1 MITSTRRLHSV
12 NVTLCNKIKTKV
24 THCNNKRENQRIRR
38 KLAHFVGCQ
47 TLELAVFDTSAVKL
61 DGALIGRIYLMKFT
75 AIAAISSIA
84 LSSATS
90 AIAGPEA
97 EVLHWWTSGGEAKS
111 VAVLQKEFA
120 DNGGTWTDMPV
131 AGGGGDAAMA
141 ALRARVL
148 SGNAPTAVQ
157 LKGPA
162 IQEWYEEGVLADISS
177 VAEAQ
182 GWSAV
187 LPASIAGH
195 MKCEG
200 SWCAAPVNVHRV
212 DWIWAN
218 ASVLE
223 ANGIDMPSTWDE
235 FNAAAEKLQ
244 AAGIIPLAHGGQ
256 AWQDATVFEAVALG
270 ILGAN
275 GFHKAFVEL
284 DEETLT
290 SDAMVAVFD
299 QMRKMRG
306 YVDPNFSGR
315 DWNLA
320 TAMVMNGEAAFQ
332 IMGDWAK
339 GEFMAAGKVPGEDF
353 LCLSTPGE
361 GFLYNVD
368 SFAMFAVDG
377 EDKTQGQ
384 NLLAELIVG
393 QNFQK
398 VFNLNKGSIP
408 ARTDVALDEFDT
420 CAHISAA
427 DMSASSLS
435 GSLLPSYAHGMAL
448 RGAQSGAITDV
459 VTAHF
464 NSDMSSAEAVAQLA
478 KAVANSY

>member
-1 MITSTRRLHSV
+1 MKSV
-12 NVTLCNKIKTKV
+12 
-24 THCNNKRENQRIRR
+24 
-38 KLAHFVGCQ
+38 FFG
-47 TLELAVFDTSAVKL
+47 AVSATALIASAVH
-61 DGALIGRIYLMKFT
+61 AE
-75 AIAAISSIA
+75 
-84 LSSATS
+84 
-90 AIAGPEA
+90 PQA

-111 VAVLQKEFA
+111 VAVLQEEFA
-120 DNGGTWTDMPV
+120 SKGGTWTDMPV
-131 AGGGGDAAMA
+131 AGGGGDAAMT

-182 GWSAV
+182 GWADV

-218 ASVLE
+218 GDVLE
-223 ANGIDMPSTWDE
+223 ANGIEMPTTWDE
-235 FNAAAEKLQ
+235 FNAAAEKLE
-244 AAGIIPLAHGGQ
+244 AAGVIPLAHGGQ

-270 ILGAN
+270 ILGAD
-275 GFHKAFVEL
+275 GFRKAFVDL
-284 DEETLT
+284 DMDTLK
-290 SDAMVAVFD
+290 SDEMKAVFD
-299 QMRKMRG
+299 QMRTMRG
-306 YVDPNFSGR
+306 YVDENFSGR

-353 LCLSTPGE
+353 LCASVPGD

-368 SFAMFAVDG
+368 SFAMFDVDG
-377 EDKTQGQ
+377 DDKQAGQ
-384 NLLAELIVG
+384 ELLAELIVG

-408 ARTDVALDEFDT
+408 ARTDVSLDEFDS
-420 CAHISAA
+420 CAHLSAK
-427 DMSASSLS
+427 DMSESSDN

-464 NSDMSSAEAVAQLA
+464 NSDMSSEEAVNMLA
-478 KAVANSY
+478 DAVANSM

>member
-1 MITSTRRLHSV
+1 M
-12 NVTLCNKIKTKV
+12 TLKSA
-24 THCNNKRENQRIRR
+24 
-38 KLAHFVGCQ
+38 LAASA
-47 TLELAVFDTSAVKL
+47 AV
-61 DGALIGRIYLMKFT
+61 
-75 AIAAISSIA
+75 SII
-84 LSSATS
+84 SAT
-90 AIAGPEA
+90 AGFAGPEA

-111 VAVLQKEFA
+111 VAVLQEEFA
-120 DNGGTWTDMPV
+120 SKGGTWTDMPV
-131 AGGGGDAAMA
+131 AGGGGDAAMT

-177 VAEAQ
+177 VAQAN
-182 GWSAV
+182 GWADV

-200 SWCAAPVNVHRV
+200 IWCAAPVNVHRI

-218 ASVLE
+218 AAILE
-223 ANGIDMPSTWDE
+223 ANGIAMPSTWAE

-244 AAGIIPLAHGGQ
+244 AAGITPLAHGGQ

-270 ILGAN
+270 VGGAE
-275 GFHKAFVEL
+275 FFQKAFVEL
-284 DEETLT
+284 DEATLT
-290 SDAMVAVFD
+290 SDTMKAVFD
-299 QMRKMRG
+299 QMRTMRG
-306 YVDPNFSGR
+306 FVDSNFSGR

-339 GEFMAAGKVPGEDF
+339 GEFLAAGKQPGKDF
-353 LCLSTPGE
+353 LCASTPGE

-368 SFAMFAVDG
+368 SFAMFDVAGD
-377 EDKTQGQ
+377 DKTAGQ
-384 NLLAELIVG
+384 LLLAELIVG
-393 QNFQK
+393 KNFQK

-408 ARTDVALDEFDT
+408 ARTDVALDEFDS
-420 CAHISAA
+420 CAHTSAKDMA
-427 DMSASSLS
+427 DSNAG

-459 VTAHF
+459 VTSHF
-464 NSDMSSAEAVAQLA
+464 NSDMSSDDAVQMLLQ
-478 KAVANSY
+478 AVQNSM

>member
-1 MITSTRRLHSV
+1 M
-12 NVTLCNKIKTKV
+12 TLKSA
-24 THCNNKRENQRIRR
+24 
-38 KLAHFVGCQ
+38 LAASA
-47 TLELAVFDTSAVKL
+47 AV
-61 DGALIGRIYLMKFT
+61 
-75 AIAAISSIA
+75 SII
-84 LSSATS
+84 SAT
-90 AIAGPEA
+90 AGFAGPEA

-111 VAVLQKEFA
+111 VAVLQEEFA
-120 DNGGTWTDMPV
+120 SKGGTWTDMPV
-131 AGGGGDAAMA
+131 AGGGGDAAMT

-177 VAEAQ
+177 VAQAN
-182 GWSAV
+182 GWADV

-200 SWCAAPVNVHRV
+200 TWCAAPVNVHRI

-218 ASVLE
+218 AAILE
-223 ANGIDMPSTWDE
+223 ANGIAMPSTWAE

-244 AAGIIPLAHGGQ
+244 AAGITPLAHGGQ

-270 ILGAN
+270 VGGAE
-275 GFHKAFVEL
+275 FFQKAFVEL
-284 DEETLT
+284 DEATLT
-290 SDAMVAVFD
+290 SDTMKAVFD
-299 QMRKMRG
+299 QMRTMRG
-306 YVDPNFSGR
+306 FVDSNFSGR

-339 GEFMAAGKVPGEDF
+339 GEFLAAGKQPGKDF
-353 LCLSTPGE
+353 LCASTPGE

-368 SFAMFAVDG
+368 SFAMFDVAG
-377 EDKTQGQ
+377 EDKTAGQ
-384 NLLAELIVG
+384 LRLAELIVG
-393 QNFQK
+393 KNFQK

-408 ARTDVALDEFDT
+408 ARTDVALDEFDS
-420 CAHISAA
+420 CAHTSAKDMA
-427 DMSASSLS
+427 DSNAG

-459 VTAHF
+459 VTSHF
-464 NSDMSSAEAVAQLA
+464 NSDMSSDDAVQMLLQ
-478 KAVANSY
+478 AVQNSM

>member
-1 MITSTRRLHSV
+1 MKSKLTCLL
-12 NVTLCNKIKTKV
+12 VT
-24 THCNNKRENQRIRR
+24 
-38 KLAHFVGCQ
+38 AA
-47 TLELAVFDTSAVKL
+47 AVAFAGTVK
-61 DGALIGRIYLMKFT
+61 AEPK
-75 AIAAISSIA
+75 
-84 LSSATS
+84 
-90 AIAGPEA
+90 A

-120 DNGGTWTDMPV
+120 SRGGKWTDMPV
-131 AGGGGDAAMA
+131 AGGGGDAAMT

-162 IQEWYEEGVLADISS
+162 IQEWYEEGALSDISS
-177 VAEAQ
+177 VANKH
-182 GWSAV
+182 GWGDV

-200 SWCAAPVNVHRV
+200 KWCAAPVNVHRI

-218 ASVLE
+218 ASVL
-223 ANGIDMPSTWDE
+223 AKHGISMPTSWEE
-235 FNAAAEKLQ
+235 FNAAAEKLK
-244 AAGIIPLAHGGQ
+244 AKGITPLAHGGQ

-270 ILGAN
+270 IG
-275 GFHKAFVEL
+275 GPDFFHKAFVKL
-284 DEETLT
+284 DPATLKSAT
-290 SDAMVAVFD
+290 MIKVFD

-306 YVDPNFSGR
+306 YVDSNFSGR

-339 GEFMAAGKVPGEDF
+339 GEFLAAGKRPGIDF
-353 LCLSTPGE
+353 LCASTPGD

-368 SFAMFAVDG
+368 SFAMFDVKG
-377 EDKTQGQ
+377 GDKQEGQ
-384 NLLAELIVG
+384 MLLAELIVG
-393 QNFQK
+393 KNFQK
-398 VFNLNKGSIP
+398 VFNMNKGSIP
-408 ARTDVALDEFDT
+408 ARVDVALDDFDT
-420 CAHISAA
+420 CAHISAQ
-427 DMSASSLS
+427 DMSTSNAG

-448 RGAQSGAITDV
+448 RGAQSGAITDT

-464 NSDMSSAEAVAQLA
+464 NSDMSSSEAVEMLA
-478 KAVANSY
+478 KSVANSL

>member
-1 MITSTRRLHSV
+1 MKTSV
-12 NVTLCNKIKTKV
+12 F
-24 THCNNKRENQRIRR
+24 
-38 KLAHFVGCQ
+38 A
-47 TLELAVFDTSAVKL
+47 AV
-61 DGALIGRIYLMKFT
+61 
-75 AIAAISSIA
+75 
-84 LSSATS
+84 S
-90 AIAGPEA
+90 AIAITCAMPAVAEPQA

-111 VAVLQKEFA
+111 VAVLQQEFA

-131 AGGGGDAAMA
+131 AGGGGDAAMT

-162 IQEWYEEGVLADISS
+162 IQEWYEEGVLADISA
-177 VAEAQ
+177 VAEAE
-182 GWSAV
+182 GWADV

-195 MKCEG
+195 MMCEG
-200 SWCAAPVNVHRV
+200 TWCAAPVNVHRV

-218 ASVLE
+218 ADVLE
-223 ANGIDMPSTWDE
+223 ANGIAMPSTWDE
-235 FNAAAEKLQ
+235 FNAAADKLA
-244 AAGIIPLAHGGQ
+244 AAGITPLAHGGQ

-270 ILGAN
+270 ILGAD
-275 GFHKAFVEL
+275 GFKKAFVDL
-284 DEETLT
+284 DMDTLK
-290 SDAMVAVFD
+290 SDGMVAVFD

-306 YVDPNFSGR
+306 YVDDNFSGR

-339 GEFMAAGKVPGEDF
+339 GEFLAAGKAPGEDF
-353 LCLSTPGE
+353 LCASVPGD

-368 SFAMFAVDG
+368 SFAMFNVDG
-377 EDKTQGQ
+377 DDKKAGQ
-384 NLLAELIVG
+384 DLLSKLIVG

-408 ARTDVALDEFDT
+408 ARVDVALDDFDS
-420 CAHISAA
+420 CAHLSAK
-427 DMSASSLS
+427 DMSESSDN

-464 NSDMSSAEAVAQLA
+464 NSDMSSADAVNMLA
-478 KAVANSY
+478 DAVANSM

>member
-1 MITSTRRLHSV
+1 M
-12 NVTLCNKIKTKV
+12 NKISTTV
-24 THCNNKRENQRIRR
+24 
-38 KLAHFVGCQ
+38 
-47 TLELAVFDTSAVKL
+47 SAVAL
-61 DGALIGRIYLMKFT
+61 MISGAAF
-75 AIAAISSIA
+75 AE
-84 LSSATS
+84 
-90 AIAGPEA
+90 PQA

-111 VAVLQKEFA
+111 VAVLQQEFA

-131 AGGGGDAAMA
+131 AGGGGDAAMQ

-148 SGNAPTAVQ
+148 AGNAPTAVQ

-162 IQEWYEEGVLADISS
+162 IQEWYEEGVLADISA

-182 GWSAV
+182 GWADV

-200 SWCAAPVNVHRV
+200 TWCAAPVNVHRV

-218 ASVLE
+218 ADVLE
-223 ANGIDMPSTWDE
+223 SNGIAMPTSWDE
-235 FNAAAEKLQ
+235 FNAAAKKLQ

-270 ILGAN
+270 ILGAD
-275 GFHKAFVEL
+275 GYRKAFVDL
-284 DEETLT
+284 DQETLT
-290 SDAMVAVFD
+290 SPAMVAVFD
-299 QMRKMRG
+299 QMRMMRG
-306 YVDPNFSGR
+306 FVDPNFPGR

-339 GEFMAAGKVPGEDF
+339 GEFLAAGKAPGDDF
-353 LCLSTPGE
+353 LCASTPGE

-368 SFAMFAVDG
+368 SFAMFSVDG
-377 EDKTQGQ
+377 DDKQAGQ
-384 NLLAELIVG
+384 ALLAELIVG
-393 QNFQK
+393 KNFQK

-408 ARTDVALDEFDT
+408 ARTDVSLDEFDS
-420 CAHISAA
+420 CATLSSDEMAA
-427 DMSASSLS
+427 SNEG

-448 RGAQSGAITDV
+448 RGAQAGAITDV

-464 NSDMSSAEAVAQLA
+464 NSDMSSADAVQQLA
-478 KAVANSY
+478 DAVANSY

>member
-1 MITSTRRLHSV
+1 MHLHSSRWATFWEEIM
-12 NVTLCNKIKTKV
+12 TLKSA
-24 THCNNKRENQRIRR
+24 
-38 KLAHFVGCQ
+38 LAASA
-47 TLELAVFDTSAVKL
+47 AV
-61 DGALIGRIYLMKFT
+61 
-75 AIAAISSIA
+75 SII
-84 LSSATS
+84 SAT
-90 AIAGPEA
+90 AGFAGPEA

-111 VAVLQKEFA
+111 VAVLQEEFA
-120 DNGGTWTDMPV
+120 SKGGTWTDMPV
-131 AGGGGDAAMA
+131 AGGGGDAAMT

-177 VAEAQ
+177 VAQAN
-182 GWSAV
+182 GWADV

-200 SWCAAPVNVHRV
+200 TWCAAPVNVHRI

-218 ASVLE
+218 AAILE
-223 ANGIDMPSTWDE
+223 ANGIAMPSTWAE

-244 AAGIIPLAHGGQ
+244 AAGITPLAHGGQ

-270 ILGAN
+270 VGGAE
-275 GFHKAFVEL
+275 FFQKAFVEL
-284 DEETLT
+284 DEATLT
-290 SDAMVAVFD
+290 SDTMKAVFD
-299 QMRKMRG
+299 QMRTMRG
-306 YVDPNFSGR
+306 FVDSNFSGR

-339 GEFMAAGKVPGEDF
+339 GEFLAAGKEPGKDF
-353 LCLSTPGE
+353 LCASTPGK

-368 SFAMFAVDG
+368 SFAMFDVAGD
-377 EDKTQGQ
+377 DKTAGQ
-384 NLLAELIVG
+384 LLLAELIVG
-393 QNFQK
+393 KNFQK

-408 ARTDVALDEFDT
+408 ARTDVALDEFDS
-420 CAHISAA
+420 CAHTSAKDMA
-427 DMSASSLS
+427 DSNAG

-459 VTAHF
+459 VTSHF
-464 NSDMSSAEAVAQLA
+464 NSDMSSDDAVQMLLQ
-478 KAVANSY
+478 AVQNSM

>member
-1 MITSTRRLHSV
+1 M
-12 NVTLCNKIKTKV
+12 TLKSA
-24 THCNNKRENQRIRR
+24 
-38 KLAHFVGCQ
+38 LAA
-47 TLELAVFDTSAVKL
+47 TAAV
-61 DGALIGRIYLMKFT
+61 
-75 AIAAISSIA
+75 SII
-84 LSSATS
+84 SAT
-90 AIAGPEA
+90 AGFAGPEA

-111 VAVLQKEFA
+111 VAVLQEEFA
-120 DNGGTWTDMPV
+120 SKGGTWTDMPV
-131 AGGGGDAAMA
+131 AGGGGDAAMT

-177 VAEAQ
+177 VEQAN
-182 GWSAV
+182 GWADV

-200 SWCAAPVNVHRV
+200 TWCAAPVNVHRI

-218 ASVLE
+218 AAILE
-223 ANGIDMPSTWDE
+223 ANGIAMPSTWAE

-244 AAGIIPLAHGGQ
+244 AAGITPLAHGGQ

-270 ILGAN
+270 VGGAE
-275 GFHKAFVEL
+275 FFQKAFVEL
-284 DEETLT
+284 DEATLT
-290 SDAMVAVFD
+290 SDTMKAVFD
-299 QMRKMRG
+299 QMRTMRG
-306 YVDPNFSGR
+306 FVDSNFSGR

-339 GEFMAAGKVPGEDF
+339 GEFLAAGKQPGKDF
-353 LCLSTPGE
+353 LCASTPGE

-368 SFAMFAVDG
+368 SFAMFDVAGD
-377 EDKTQGQ
+377 DKTAGQ
-384 NLLAELIVG
+384 LLLAELIVG
-393 QNFQK
+393 KNFQK

-408 ARTDVALDEFDT
+408 ARTDVALDEFDS
-420 CAHISAA
+420 CAHTSAKDMA
-427 DMSASSLS
+427 DSNAG

-459 VTAHF
+459 VTSHF
-464 NSDMSSAEAVAQLA
+464 NSDMSSDDAVQMLLQ
-478 KAVANSY
+478 AVQNSM

>member
-1 MITSTRRLHSV
+1 MKFKTLFAASVAFAVAGTS
-12 NVTLCNKIKTKV
+12 
-24 THCNNKRENQRIRR
+24 
-38 KLAHFVGCQ
+38 LAHAEPQ
-47 TLELAVFDTSAVKL
+47 
-61 DGALIGRIYLMKFT
+61 
-75 AIAAISSIA
+75 
-84 LSSATS
+84 
-90 AIAGPEA
+90 A

-120 DNGGTWTDMPV
+120 SRGGKWTDMPV

-148 SGNAPTAVQ
+148 AGNAPTAVQ

-162 IQEWYEEGVLADISS
+162 IQEWYEEGVLANISS
-177 VAEAQ
+177 VAKAQ
-182 GWSAV
+182 GWADV

-200 SWCAAPVNVHRV
+200 KWCAAPVNVHRI

-218 ASVLE
+218 AAVL
-223 ANGIDMPSTWDE
+223 AKNGISMPTSWDE
-235 FNAAAEKLQ
+235 FNAAAAKLQ
-244 AAGIIPLAHGGQ
+244 AAGITPLAHGGQ

-270 ILGAN
+270 IG
-275 GFHKAFVEL
+275 GPEFFQKAFVEL
-284 DEETLT
+284 DQATLKSNT
-290 SDAMVAVFD
+290 MVKVFD
-299 QMRKMRG
+299 QMRIMRG
-306 YVDPNFSGR
+306 FVDNNFSGR

-339 GEFMAAGKVPGEDF
+339 GEFLAAGKRPGIDF
-353 LCLSTPGE
+353 LCASTPGD

-377 EDKTQGQ
+377 SDKTDGQ
-384 NLLAELIVG
+384 LLLAELIVG
-393 QNFQK
+393 KNFQK
-398 VFNLNKGSIP
+398 VFNMNKGSIP
-408 ARTDVALDEFDT
+408 ARVDVALDDFDP
-420 CAHISAA
+420 CAHTSAQ
-427 DMSASSLS
+427 DMATSNAG

-448 RGAQSGAITDV
+448 RGAQAGAITDV

-464 NSDMSSAEAVAQLA
+464 NSDMSSADAVEMLA
-478 KAVANSY
+478 TAVTNSM

>member
-1 MITSTRRLHSV
+1 MKTSV
-12 NVTLCNKIKTKV
+12 F
-24 THCNNKRENQRIRR
+24 
-38 KLAHFVGCQ
+38 A
-47 TLELAVFDTSAVKL
+47 AV
-61 DGALIGRIYLMKFT
+61 
-75 AIAAISSIA
+75 
-84 LSSATS
+84 S
-90 AIAGPEA
+90 AIALTCAMPAVAEPQA

-111 VAVLQKEFA
+111 VAVLQQEFA

-131 AGGGGDAAMA
+131 AGGGGDAAMT

-177 VAEAQ
+177 VAEAE
-182 GWSAV
+182 GWADV

-195 MKCEG
+195 MMCEG
-200 SWCAAPVNVHRV
+200 TWCAAPVNVHRV

-218 ASVLE
+218 ADVLE
-223 ANGIDMPSTWDE
+223 ANGIAMPTTWDE
-235 FNAAAEKLQ
+235 FNAAADKLA
-244 AAGIIPLAHGGQ
+244 AAGITPLAHGGQ

-270 ILGAN
+270 ILGAD
-275 GFHKAFVEL
+275 GFKKAFVDL
-284 DEETLT
+284 DMDTLK
-290 SDAMVAVFD
+290 SDGMVAVFD

-306 YVDPNFSGR
+306 YVDDNFSGR

-339 GEFMAAGKVPGEDF
+339 GEFLAAGKAPGEDF
-353 LCLSTPGE
+353 LCASVPGD

-368 SFAMFAVDG
+368 SFAMFNVDG
-377 EDKTQGQ
+377 DDKKAGQ
-384 NLLAELIVG
+384 DLLSKLIVG

-408 ARTDVALDEFDT
+408 ARVDVALDDFDS
-420 CAHISAA
+420 CAHLSAK
-427 DMSASSLS
+427 DMNESSDN

-464 NSDMSSAEAVAQLA
+464 NSDMSSADAVNMLA
-478 KAVANSY
+478 DAVANSM

>member
-1 MITSTRRLHSV
+1 M
-12 NVTLCNKIKTKV
+12 TLKSA
-24 THCNNKRENQRIRR
+24 
-38 KLAHFVGCQ
+38 LAASA
-47 TLELAVFDTSAVKL
+47 AV
-61 DGALIGRIYLMKFT
+61 
-75 AIAAISSIA
+75 SII
-84 LSSATS
+84 SAT
-90 AIAGPEA
+90 AGFAGPEA

-111 VAVLQKEFA
+111 VAVLQEEFA
-120 DNGGTWTDMPV
+120 SKGGTWTDMPV
-131 AGGGGDAAMA
+131 AGGGGDAAMT

-177 VAEAQ
+177 VAQAN
-182 GWSAV
+182 GWADV

-200 SWCAAPVNVHRV
+200 TWCAAPVNVHRI

-218 ASVLE
+218 AVILE
-223 ANGIDMPSTWDE
+223 ANGIAMPSTWAE

-244 AAGIIPLAHGGQ
+244 AAGITPLAHGGQ

-270 ILGAN
+270 VGGAE
-275 GFHKAFVEL
+275 FFQKAFVEL
-284 DEETLT
+284 DEATLT
-290 SDAMVAVFD
+290 SDTMKAVFD
-299 QMRKMRG
+299 QMRTMRG
-306 YVDPNFSGR
+306 FVDSNFSGR

-339 GEFMAAGKVPGEDF
+339 GEFLAAGKQPGKDF
-353 LCLSTPGE
+353 LCASTPGE

-368 SFAMFAVDG
+368 SFAMFDVAGD
-377 EDKTQGQ
+377 DKTAGQ
-384 NLLAELIVG
+384 LLLAELIVG
-393 QNFQK
+393 KNFQK

-408 ARTDVALDEFDT
+408 ARTDVALDEFDS
-420 CAHISAA
+420 CAHTSAKDMA
-427 DMSASSLS
+427 DSNAG

-459 VTAHF
+459 VTSHF
-464 NSDMSSAEAVAQLA
+464 NSDMSSDDAVQMLLQ
-478 KAVANSY
+478 AVQNSM

>member
-1 MITSTRRLHSV
+1 M
-12 NVTLCNKIKTKV
+12 TLKSA
-24 THCNNKRENQRIRR
+24 
-38 KLAHFVGCQ
+38 LAASA
-47 TLELAVFDTSAVKL
+47 AV
-61 DGALIGRIYLMKFT
+61 
-75 AIAAISSIA
+75 SII
-84 LSSATS
+84 SAT
-90 AIAGPEA
+90 AGFAGPEA

-111 VAVLQKEFA
+111 VAVLQEEFA
-120 DNGGTWTDMPV
+120 SKGGTWTDMPV
-131 AGGGGDAAMA
+131 AGGGGDAAMT

-177 VAEAQ
+177 VAQAN
-182 GWSAV
+182 GWADV

-200 SWCAAPVNVHRV
+200 TWCAAPVNVHRI

-218 ASVLE
+218 AAILE
-223 ANGIDMPSTWDE
+223 ANGIAMPSTWAE

-244 AAGIIPLAHGGQ
+244 AAGITPLAHGGQ

-270 ILGAN
+270 VGGAE
-275 GFHKAFVEL
+275 FFQKAFVEL
-284 DEETLT
+284 DEATLT
-290 SDAMVAVFD
+290 SDTMKAVFD
-299 QMRKMRG
+299 QMRTMRG
-306 YVDPNFSGR
+306 FVDSNFSGR

-339 GEFMAAGKVPGEDF
+339 GEFLAAGKQPGKDF
-353 LCLSTPGE
+353 LCASTPGE

-368 SFAMFAVDG
+368 SFAMFDVAGD
-377 EDKTQGQ
+377 DKTAGQ
-384 NLLAELIVG
+384 LLLAELIVG
-393 QNFQK
+393 KNFQK

-408 ARTDVALDEFDT
+408 ARTDVALDEFDS
-420 CAHISAA
+420 CAHTSAKDMA
-427 DMSASSLS
+427 DSNAG

-459 VTAHF
+459 VTSHF
-464 NSDMSSAEAVAQLA
+464 NSDMSSDDAVQMLLQ
-478 KAVANSY
+478 AVQHSM

>member
-1 MITSTRRLHSV
+1 M
-12 NVTLCNKIKTKV
+12 TLKSA
-24 THCNNKRENQRIRR
+24 
-38 KLAHFVGCQ
+38 LAA
-47 TLELAVFDTSAVKL
+47 TAAV
-61 DGALIGRIYLMKFT
+61 
-75 AIAAISSIA
+75 SII
-84 LSSATS
+84 SAT
-90 AIAGPEA
+90 AGFAGPEA

-111 VAVLQKEFA
+111 VAVLQEEFA
-120 DNGGTWTDMPV
+120 SKGGTWTDMPV
-131 AGGGGDAAMA
+131 AGGGGDAAMT

-177 VAEAQ
+177 VAQAN
-182 GWSAV
+182 GWADV

-200 SWCAAPVNVHRV
+200 TWCAAPVNVHRI

-218 ASVLE
+218 AAILE
-223 ANGIDMPSTWDE
+223 ANGIAMPTTWAE

-244 AAGIIPLAHGGQ
+244 AAGITPLAHGGQ

-270 ILGAN
+270 VGGAE
-275 GFHKAFVEL
+275 FFQKAFVEL
-284 DEETLT
+284 DEATLT
-290 SDAMVAVFD
+290 SDTMKAVFD
-299 QMRKMRG
+299 QMRTMRG
-306 YVDPNFSGR
+306 FVDSNFSGR

-339 GEFMAAGKVPGEDF
+339 GEFLAAGKEPGKDF
-353 LCLSTPGE
+353 LCASTPGE

-368 SFAMFAVDG
+368 SFAMFDVAGD
-377 EDKTQGQ
+377 DKTAGQ
-384 NLLAELIVG
+384 LLLAELIVG
-393 QNFQK
+393 KNFQK

-408 ARTDVALDEFDT
+408 ARTDVALDEFDS
-420 CAHISAA
+420 CAHTSAKDMA
-427 DMSASSLS
+427 DSNAG

-459 VTAHF
+459 VTSHF
-464 NSDMSSAEAVAQLA
+464 NSDMSSDDAVQMLLQ
-478 KAVANSY
+478 AVQNSM